1 MEIGPLD
8 SMARNRYTTR
18 GCRRS
23 VRRERKKRSMASG
36 GPQFSIIIP
45 LYNRVL
51 FTSICVRALVDAADR
66 WDETEVI
73 LVDNGSTDGTAAFLE
88 RLAPPFVAVRNTVN
102 EGFARAC
109 NQGAATARGTY
120 LIFLNNDT
128 VPQPGWLTALAAAME
143 SPAAPVVAGA
153 TLLFPDD
160 TIQHAGLGLNARSEP
175 VLFHYGEPFADAA
188 IRARTVPAVTGA
200 CLMVARERFLGMGGF
215 DEGYRNGYED
225 LDFCCRVRAAGGT
238 IWLAAESVLYHF
250 ESASDGRYRSDAANA
265 ARFQAQ
271 WADWL
276 AGDTLVREMVVA
288 EQVPVRL
295 TRTYATGA
303 DVRRELERV
312 IADASAFTEEH
323 ARLRQ
328 AYDALVQAFGRQEEW
343 GRSLEMDARR
353 VRQRNR
359 LQRVVGKVL
368 RM

>member
-1 MEIGPLD
+1 
-8 SMARNRYTTR
+8 
-18 GCRRS
+18 
-23 VRRERKKRSMASG
+23 MASG
-36 GPQFSIIIP
+36 APRFSIVIP

-51 FTSICVRALVDAADR
+51 FTGICVRALAAAADL

-73 LVDNGSTDGTAAFLE
+73 LVDNGSTDGTAAFLDT
-88 RLAPPFVAVRNTVN
+88 LAAPFVVVRNAAN

-128 VPQPGWLTALAAAME
+128 VPQPCWLSALAAAMS

-160 TIQHAGLGLNARSEP
+160 TIQHAGLGLNARAEP
-175 VLFHYGEPFADAA
+175 VHLHYGEPQAETVLCA
-188 IRARTVPAVTGA
+188 RAVPAVTGA

-225 LDFCCRVRAAGGT
+225 LDFCCRVRAAGGMV
-238 IWLAAESVLYHF
+238 WLAAESVLYHF
-250 ESASDGRYRSDAANA
+250 ESASDGRYRSDEANA

-276 AGDTLVREMVVA
+276 AVDALVRETMVA

-295 TRTYATGA
+295 TRTYATSA
-303 DVRRELERV
+303 DMRRELERV
-312 IADASAFTEEH
+312 IADANAFTEEY

-328 AYDALVQAFGRQEEW
+328 AYDALVDAFGRQEEW
-343 GRSLEMDARR
+343 GRSLEADARR

-359 LQRVVGKVL
+359 LQRIVGKVL
-368 RM
+368 GM

>member
-1 MEIGPLD
+1 
-8 SMARNRYTTR
+8 
-18 GCRRS
+18 
-23 VRRERKKRSMASG
+23 MASG
-36 GPQFSIIIP
+36 APRFSIIIP

-51 FTSICVRALVDAADR
+51 FTGICIRALAAAADR
-66 WDETEVI
+66 WTETEVI
-73 LVDNGSTDGTAAFLE
+73 LIDNGSTDGTAAFLAT
-88 RLAPPFVAVRNTVN
+88 LGAPFVVVRNAAN

-109 NQGAATARGTY
+109 NQGAATARGAS

-143 SPAAPVVAGA
+143 SSVAPVVAGA

-160 TIQHAGLGLNARSEP
+160 TIQHAGLGLNARAEP
-175 VLFHYGEPFADAA
+175 VHLHYGEPLAEAA
-188 IRARTVPAVTGA
+188 LCTRAVPAVTGA

-238 IWLAAESVLYHF
+238 VWLAAESVLYHF
-250 ESASDGRYRSDAANA
+250 ESASDGRYRSDEANA

-276 AGDTLVREMVVA
+276 AGDALVRETMVA

-295 TRTYATGA
+295 TRTYATSA
-303 DVRRELERV
+303 DMRRELERV
-312 IADASAFTEEH
+312 IADAHAFTEEH
-323 ARLRQ
+323 TRLRQ
-328 AYDALVQAFGRQEEW
+328 AYDALVDAFGRQEEW
-343 GRSLEMDARR
+343 GRSLEDDARR

-368 RM
+368 GM

>member
-1 MEIGPLD
+1 
-8 SMARNRYTTR
+8 
-18 GCRRS
+18 
-23 VRRERKKRSMASG
+23 MASG
-36 GPQFSIIIP
+36 TPRFSIVIP

-51 FTSICVRALVDAADR
+51 FTGICVRALAAVADR
-66 WDETEVI
+66 WAETEVV
-73 LVDNGSTDGTAAFLE
+73 LVDNGSTDGTAAFLGE
-88 RLAPPFVAVRNTVN
+88 LGSPFVVVRNAAN

-128 VPQPGWLTALAAAME
+128 VPQPGWLTTLAAAME
-143 SPAAPVVAGA
+143 SPATPVVAGA

-160 TIQHAGLGLNARSEP
+160 TIQHAGLGLNARAEP
-175 VLFHYGEPFADAA
+175 VLFHYGEPSVEAGVCA
-188 IRARTVPAVTGA
+188 RAVPAVTGA

-225 LDFCCRVRAAGGT
+225 LDFCCHVRAAGGT
-238 IWLAAESVLYHF
+238 VWLAAESILYHF
-250 ESASDGRYRSDAANA
+250 ESASDGRYQSDEANA

-276 AGDTLVREMVVA
+276 ANDALVRETMVA

-295 TRTYATGA
+295 TRTYATSA
-303 DVRRELERV
+303 DMRRELERV
-312 IADASAFTEEH
+312 IADANAFTEEH

-328 AYDALVQAFGRQEEW
+328 AYDALVDAFGRQEEW
-343 GRSLEMDARR
+343 GRSLEADARR

-359 LQRVVGKVL
+359 LQRIVGKVL
-368 RM
+368 GM